1 MLTHRLPG
9 HRLQRSVSR
18 ASPVGNIIYD
28 MSQTPPPSEDR
39 QPGVLRSLLIGVLR
53 RLIATLERWLV
64 RLERPELAEP
74 LPLWQNPLVWIGAI
88 AATGI
93 AVVVAV
99 VAVPQL
105 TSEPTDVAVTPTPAP
120 VRETPPPAPDSTAPV
135 AQAPSQDE
143 RPDERPDNRTDEIIP
158 DRQLDEPEPSLPPSA
173 PPAVAES
180 PQLPQETPPEMSPEP
195 FPDSPEPAKPSAPAS
210 KPIQLTPEQQLIAA
224 VRSQISDVARPYE
237 DCHRSGLNLT
247 QQEEC
252 SEENRFV
259 TRISANFEADLLRVE
274 ITPQW
279 YDLDGRERSK
289 LANGLWSQAQRLD
302 FSHVEIVDQQ
312 GVLVARSPVV
322 GNDVII
328 LRRSR

>member
-1 MLTHRLPG
+1 MLTHRWPA

-18 ASPVGNIIYD
+18 ASRVGNIIYD

-53 RLIATLERWLV
+53 RLIATLEAWLV

-74 LPLWQNPLVWIGAI
+74 LPLWQNPLLWIGTI

-93 AVVVAV
+93 AIVVAV

-105 TSEPTDVAVTPTPAP
+105 TPEQTPEQTPQPTDVAVTPTSPP
-120 VRETPPPAPDSTAPV
+120 VGETPPV
-135 AQAPSQDE
+135 AQAPSRDE
-143 RPDERPDNRTDEIIP
+143 RADELPDESIP
-158 DRQLDEPEPSLPPSA
+158 DRPQEEPEPSLAPSA
-173 PPAVAES
+173 PPAVAET

-195 FPDSPEPAKPSAPAS
+195 FPASPEPVQPSAPAK

-252 SEENRFV
+252 SEDNRFV
-259 TRISANFEADLLRVE
+259 SRISANFEADLLRVE
-274 ITPQW
+274 ITRQW
-279 YDLDGRERSK
+279 YDLDGKERSK
-289 LANGLWSQAQRLD
+289 LANGLWSKAQRLD

-322 GNDVII
+322 GHDVII

>member
-1 MLTHRLPG
+1 
-9 HRLQRSVSR
+9 
-18 ASPVGNIIYD
+18 

-39 QPGVLRSLLIGVLR
+39 QPGALRSLLIGVLR
-53 RLIATLERWLV
+53 RLIATLDAWLV
-64 RLERPELAEP
+64 RLEHPELAEP
-74 LPLWQNPLVWIGAI
+74 LPLWQNPLLWIGGVGAI
-88 AATGI
+88 AAVAI
-93 AVVVAV
+93 AVVVV
-99 VAVPQL
+99 SQF
-105 TSEPTDVAVTPTPAP
+105 TSEATDVAVTPTPAP
-120 VRETPPPAPDSTAPV
+120 VREMPSVASEPPPVT
-135 AQAPSQDE
+135 QAPSQDE
-143 RPDERPDNRTDEIIP
+143 TVDETVDEIVP
-158 DRQLDEPEPSLPPSA
+158 DRQLNEPEPSLPPSA
-173 PPAVAES
+173 PPAAVAET
-180 PQLPQETPPEMSPEP
+180 PQLPQETPPERSPEP
-195 FPDSPEPAKPSAPAS
+195 LKPSPPVK

-252 SEENRFV
+252 SDDNRFV

-279 YDLDGRERSK
+279 YDLDGKKRSE
-289 LANGLWSQAQRLD
+289 LANGLWSKAQRLD
-302 FSHVEIVDQQ
+302 FSHVEIVDPQ

>member
-1 MLTHRLPG
+1 M
-9 HRLQRSVSR
+9 
-18 ASPVGNIIYD
+18 
-28 MSQTPPPSEDR
+28 
-39 QPGVLRSLLIGVLR
+39 LRSLLIGVLR

-120 VRETPPPAPDSTAPV
+120 VRETPPPAPDSTPPV

-143 RPDERPDNRTDEIIP
+143 KVDERADNLADEIIP

-173 PPAVAES
+173 PRVVTES
-180 PQLPQETPPEMSPEP
+180 PELSQETPPESPPESSPEP
-195 FPDSPEPAKPSAPAS
+195 SPGQAESPKPSLATP

-279 YDLDGRERSK
+279 YDLNGRERSK
-289 LANGLWSQAQRLD
+289 LANGLWNQAQRLD
-302 FSHVEIVDQQ
+302 FSHVEIVDPQ

-322 GNDVII
+322 GHDVII
-328 LRRSR
+328 LRRSRSSVSPTSPQLN

>member
-1 MLTHRLPG
+1 MGT
-9 HRLQRSVSR
+9 
-18 ASPVGNIIYD
+18 IIYD

-74 LPLWQNPLVWIGAI
+74 LPLWQNPLVWIGTL

-105 TSEPTDVAVTPTPAP
+105 TPELTPQPTDVAVTPTPAP
-120 VRETPPPAPDSTAPV
+120 VRETPSPAPDSTPPV

-143 RPDERPDNRTDEIIP
+143 RADERPDTRADEIIP

-180 PQLPQETPPEMSPEP
+180 PDTPQETPPESPPEPSPERA
-195 FPDSPEPAKPSAPAS
+195 EPPKPSGTTPN
-210 KPIQLTPEQQLIAA
+210 PIQLTPEQQLIAA

-279 YDLDGRERSK
+279 YDLDGKKRSK
-289 LANGLWSQAQRLD
+289 LANGLWSKAQRLD

-328 LRRSR
+328 LRRSP